1 MCCVVQLPPRALHHL
16 HANAPHVPLASL
28 VIVVVTVIKYVTT
41 AKALLSCNVW
51 QQRWHFYCYLPVF
64 VFFYL
69 IFFFDTML
77 PLFYYSFFSNF
88 FFCVFLLFKQ
98 LRHFNCFQIRIFA
111 VLSRL
116 SRCADIDTCWHID
129 TYTHMLVYVC
139 ISASITSYLLR
150 FLNIYRHSMEF
161 MFHFILYNILAI
173 YVHMYV
179 LSAVNSLA
187 LVCHYAIMY

>member
-1 MCCVVQLPPRALHHL
+1 MQCVAAALAFL
-16 HANAPHVPLASL
+16 LLFARICFLLFDILLWYHAPFV
-28 VIVVVTVIKYVTT
+28 
-41 AKALLSCNVW
+41 LL
-51 QQRWHFYCYLPVF
+51 Q
-64 VFFYL
+64 
-69 IFFFDTML
+69 FFFE
-77 PLFYYSFFSNF
+77 F

-150 FLNIYRHSMEF
+150 FLNIIYRHSMEF

-173 YVHMYV
+173 YVCIV
-179 LSAVNSLA
+179 S
-187 LVCHYAIMY
+187 CK

>member
-51 QQRWHFYCYLPVF
+51 QQRWHFYYYLPVF

-77 PLFYYSFFSNF
+77 PLFYYSFFPISF
-88 FFCVFLLFKQ
+88 FVCFFCLNNCATLIVF
-98 LRHFNCFQIRIFA
+98 R
-111 VLSRL
+111 
-116 SRCADIDTCWHID
+116 
-129 TYTHMLVYVC
+129 Y
-139 ISASITSYLLR
+139 ASLPCC
-150 FLNIYRHSMEF
+150 
-161 MFHFILYNILAI
+161 
-173 YVHMYV
+173 
-179 LSAVNSLA
+179 
-187 LVCHYAIMY
+187 LVCLVVQTLTHAGIYIHIHTCLCMCAYQLL